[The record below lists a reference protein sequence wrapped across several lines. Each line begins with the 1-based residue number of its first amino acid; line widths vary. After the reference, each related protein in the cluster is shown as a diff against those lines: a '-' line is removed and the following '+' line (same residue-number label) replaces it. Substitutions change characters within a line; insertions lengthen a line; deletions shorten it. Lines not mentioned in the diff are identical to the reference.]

1 MDYEHGEMNSAGLY
15 IIEFSKGLLRI
26 KGSGDGEGNQ
36 RGKKEK
42 IVAKAF
48 YGQRYPMP
56 LC

>member
-42 IVAKAF
+42 KRKFGENITFDRTKS
-48 YGQRYPMP
+48 
-56 LC
+56 